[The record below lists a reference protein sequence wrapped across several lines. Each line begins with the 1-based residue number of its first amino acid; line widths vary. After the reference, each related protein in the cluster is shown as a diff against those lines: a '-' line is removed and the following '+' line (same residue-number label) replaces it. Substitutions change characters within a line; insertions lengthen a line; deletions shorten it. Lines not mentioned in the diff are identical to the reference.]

1 MEQPISETELLYWIW
16 LQKAISPGSRLAE
29 KLLSRFEYRIA
40 DVFHAER
47 EAYQQIEGLDPQVLQ
62 ALLQKDL
69 SYAME
74 TLAYCRN
81 EKITVLT
88 PDTDGY
94 PDSLRFIQAP
104 PLVLYV
110 RGTMPDLKNRFSVS
124 VVGTRNM
131 TEYGSHNAYLMAHDL
146 ARAGTVIVSGM
157 AKGIDGIA
165 HRGCLDAGGDTVA
178 VLGCGVNR
186 CYPQEHESLMNEILR
201 HGAVISEF
209 PPFTPPIGKHF
220 PIRNRIIS
228 GLSQA
233 TLVIEAHETSG
244 ALITARDAI
253 MQGRPLFALPGKV
266 GEKNS
271 LGVNT
276 LLGEGAAIATCAM
289 DILRQF
295 RARYPKTLN
304 ISAVPQPGIA
314 SKNIQSPISR
324 RSRVGE
330 RAYAPADVRID
341 RFSDPANIPIQK
353 PDSAAVSSLRV
364 PISNRTEND
373 TSENERAIGL
383 PRMKESE
390 EERAKKP
397 SVPLNETEERLL
409 SQMPPDTI
417 VTADELSEKGFS
429 IQEVLITLTTLEIKG
444 LVESRPGNAY
454 IRI

>member
-1 MEQPISETELLYWIW
+1 MEPPISETELLYWIW

-29 KLLSRFEYRIA
+29 KLLSHFEYRIA
-40 DVFHAER
+40 DVFHAGQ
-47 EAYQQIEGLDPQVLQ
+47 EAYQQVEGLEPQILQ
-62 ALLQKDL
+62 LLLQKDL

-81 EKITVLT
+81 ENITVLT

-94 PDSLRFIQAP
+94 PDTLRFIQAP

-110 RGTMPDLKNRFSVS
+110 RGKLPNLKDRFSVS

-165 HRGCLDAGGDTVA
+165 HRGCLDAGGDTIA

-314 SKNIQSPISR
+314 SKHIQSPIAR
-324 RSRVGE
+324 KSRVGE
-330 RAYAPADVRID
+330 RSFAPADLRID

-353 PDSAAVSSLRV
+353 PAPAAMPSLQV
-364 PISNRTEND
+364 PISDLAGNGEPDGERTVGLA
-373 TSENERAIGL
+373 RATA
-383 PRMKESE
+383 SE
-390 EERAKKP
+390 EKHSAKP
-397 SVPLNETEERLL
+397 AVPLTEAEKRLL
-409 SQMPPDTI
+409 SQMPPDTA
-417 VTADELSEKGFS
+417 VTADELSERGFS

-444 LVESRPGNAY
+444 VVESRPGNAY